1 MNVKPIPLSKIPMG
15 TPARVA
21 ALACSGAERKR
32 LLDLGVVDGTE
43 IHPLYASPFGNPAAY
58 LVRGAVIAL
67 RRDVSDNVLVTLI

>member
-1 MNVKPIPLSKIPMG
+1 MKPIPLSQMPLGK
-15 TPARVA
+15 PARVA

-43 IHPLYASPFGNPAAY
+43 IHPLYTSPFGNPAAY

-67 RRDVSDNVLVTLI
+67 RRDVSDNVLVTYL